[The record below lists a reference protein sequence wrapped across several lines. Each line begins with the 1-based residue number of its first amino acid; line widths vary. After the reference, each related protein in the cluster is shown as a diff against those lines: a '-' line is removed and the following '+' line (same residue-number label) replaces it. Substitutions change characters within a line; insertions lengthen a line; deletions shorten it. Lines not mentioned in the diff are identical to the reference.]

1 MGWGAH
7 GMGLVGRLEKT
18 FQGSVLSFYRVSP
31 GVELRSAG
39 LVTRAFTC

>member
-1 MGWGAH
+1 MGWEAR
-7 GMGLVGRLEKT
+7 GMGLVGWLEKT

-39 LVTRAFTC
+39 LVIHAFTC